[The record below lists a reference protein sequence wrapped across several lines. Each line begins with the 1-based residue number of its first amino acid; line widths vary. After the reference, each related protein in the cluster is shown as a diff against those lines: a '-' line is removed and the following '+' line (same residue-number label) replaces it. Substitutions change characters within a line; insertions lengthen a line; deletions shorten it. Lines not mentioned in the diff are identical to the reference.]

1 LSSKIC
7 KVGGNGKI
15 DRTPSPVDLR
25 KIKRIGFKVFFYLKE
40 LFENF
45 RARDLKFSCARG
57 PRLNVLRT
65 RRHTPWLHLNT
76 KQVDAHKNINSAY
89 EPTDMARAYDS
100 ALWQWRRVAEW
111 YRYIN
116 DPMENIKGH
125 MTT

>member
-1 LSSKIC
+1 MPVYSIKKSRFF
-7 KVGGNGKI
+7 GNGKI

-25 KIKRIGFKVFFYLKE
+25 KIKRIGFKVFLSLKE
-40 LFENF
+40 LLNNF

-57 PRLNVLRT
+57 PRLNDLESG
-65 RRHTPWLHLNT
+65 RHLSRPHTNT
-76 KQVDAHKNINSAY
+76 KQVVAPMAAY
-89 EPTDMARAYDS
+89 EPTDMASAYDS